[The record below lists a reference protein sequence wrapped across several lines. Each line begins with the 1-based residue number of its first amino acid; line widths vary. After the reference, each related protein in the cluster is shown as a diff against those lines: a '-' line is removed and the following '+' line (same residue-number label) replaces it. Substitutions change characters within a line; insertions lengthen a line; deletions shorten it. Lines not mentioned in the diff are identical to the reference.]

1 MHSHKFMEYILTM
14 TLNTTRTLS
23 MQEQFNITKAIQI
36 NVEKIEKD
44 DDELYVNMSGLKIE
58 IKRQIEK

>member
-1 MHSHKFMEYILTM
+1 MEYILTM